1 MRQRSKVRQM
11 GLGADLRKAREQ
23 CRMSTRSVA
32 ERIGVSHT
40 SVARTELGT
49 RVPEPEEVI
58 ALCAVYGITGRRRDQ
73 MVEQVDGTDASTAWL
88 ATGPATAQQITSLVA
103 LETKASEITSV
114 AMSLVPGL
122 FQTQEYARAVIGSG
136 AEQEWLLAARLA
148 RQALLTRPDA
158 PEVTVL
164 MDELVLSRLIGGP
177 DVMRGQLGHLLRVS
191 TRPNVSIRIIP
202 RSAGAH
208 PGLDGPFMMLAF
220 PDRAPHVYIEA
231 RRVGLFLTRPQDVE
245 PFTDGLAEL
254 EDVVLTG
261 DQSAEL
267 IESIKKELS
276 DECAPVEEEHL
287 QRIER

>member
-103 LETKASEITSV
+103 LETKASEIIDVSLG
-114 AMSLVPGL
+114 LVPGL
-122 FQTQEYARAVIGSG
+122 LQTAEYARAVIGAG
-136 AEQEWLLAARLA
+136 GDAEWLLSTRLA
-148 RQALLTRPDA
+148 RQALLTRPEA
-158 PEVTVL
+158 PLVRFL
-164 MDELVLSRLIGGP
+164 IDEFALRRVIG
-177 DVMRGQLGHLLRVS
+177 DSTVMRHQLDHL
-191 TRPNVSIRIIP
+191 IRMQERSQVRIQVVP
-202 RSAGAH
+202 RYAGVHA
-208 PGLDGPFMMLAF
+208 GLDGAF
-220 PDRAPHVYIEA
+220 VVLTFPEREPHVYVEA

-245 PFTDGLAEL
+245 PFIEGVEDL
-254 EDVVLTG
+254 EVKALCEAR
-261 DQSAEL
+261 SAEL
-267 IESIKKELS
+267 IGQIGEELE
-276 DECAPVEEEHL
+276 DD
-287 QRIER
+287 